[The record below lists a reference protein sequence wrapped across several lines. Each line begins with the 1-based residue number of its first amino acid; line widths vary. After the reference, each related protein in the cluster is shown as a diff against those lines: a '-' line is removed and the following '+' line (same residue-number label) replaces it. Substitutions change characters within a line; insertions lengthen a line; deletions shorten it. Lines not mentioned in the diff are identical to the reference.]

1 VALKESDAD
10 SGKSEN
16 HASPDVIGEQPSC
29 TQTSQDDD
37 FAIFDSNA
45 DMDMDE
51 AADEVSYAYD
61 PENLTDAEAKLNDDL
76 DNDIDIDYEAT
87 HNNDAESITCTQ
99 HSLTENAP
107 DTRDENDFENSTA
120 QNEKKPETLEEF
132 REENKRQA
140 EEIERLKRALRIMSG
155 EEKAQTI

>member
-1 VALKESDAD
+1 
-10 SGKSEN
+10 
-16 HASPDVIGEQPSC
+16 
-29 TQTSQDDD
+29 
-37 FAIFDSNA
+37 
-45 DMDMDE
+45 MDMDE

-61 PENLTDAEAKLNDDL
+61 PENLNDAEAKLNDDL
-76 DNDIDIDYEAT
+76 DNDIDYEAT

-99 HSLTENAP
+99 HNLTENAP

-155 EEKAQTI
+155 EEKAQTL